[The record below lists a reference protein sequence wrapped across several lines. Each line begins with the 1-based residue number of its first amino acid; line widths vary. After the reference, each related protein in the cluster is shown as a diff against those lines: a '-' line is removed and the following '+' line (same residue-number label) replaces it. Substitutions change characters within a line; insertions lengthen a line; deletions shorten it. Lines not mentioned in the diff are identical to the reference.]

1 MSHSLKEWTTFA
13 NSLKFC
19 KLITLYSIYI
29 YIYIFIY
36 SSSICYFLI
45 INDHSIIIFIVFFF
59 SISFN
64 ACSYSFWSFSSKLF
78 YFNSQNHSLEALI
91 SYFCIPLTLQLFL
104 ICIVFSLS
112 VYLVYLFVSN
122 KHWLS
127 ASLLFRV
134 EVLLIDL
141 FNNISWYFNSA
152 FLCYFLHISLF
163 NRMIN
168 KLLN

>member
-1 MSHSLKEWTTFA
+1 MHIFLFIIYMLHFGLSMIILSL
-13 NSLKFC
+13 
-19 KLITLYSIYI
+19 
-29 YIYIFIY
+29 
-36 SSSICYFLI
+36 FLLF
-45 INDHSIIIFIVFFF
+45 SCF
-59 SISFN
+59 SISSN
-64 ACSYSFWSFSSKLF
+64 ACSNSFWSFSSKLF

-91 SYFCIPLTLQLFL
+91 SYFCIPLTLQLLDHMYSILSFCL
-104 ICIVFSLS
+104 SCI
-112 VYLVYLFVSN
+112 LFVSN